1 MDLKKALCEEFC
13 AQISIRSVP
22 AGLAVGTEFAGLNGD
37 PIGFYIVGPDAE
49 GKYRIE
55 DNGATLTVLEA
66 CGADL
71 DIESRAH
78 SFNELISGYGVSLN
92 EQVGELYTPQL
103 GAAELPKAALRF
115 VAMLLRVQDL
125 LMTTHERVANT
136 FKEEALR
143 EIRQSIGLRAEII
156 EDSPVADSL
165 SEWSADAIIRA
176 PNREPIALFFVLTDT
191 RLYEAIMMQMEA
203 AYRVK
208 FPCTVVAL
216 LEKSDSVS
224 PKAASHAQNRVSVR
238 RYRGDEQEA
247 VAAISRQAL
256 GTASAFN

>member
-13 AQISIRSVP
+13 NQISVRTVP
-22 AGLAVGTEFAGLNGD
+22 AGLAVGTEFSGINGD
-37 PIGFYIVGPDAE
+37 PIGFYVTGPDTE
-49 GKYRIE
+49 GKFRVE
-55 DNGATLTVLEA
+55 DNGATLTILEA

-71 DIESRAH
+71 EIESRAR
-78 SFNELISGYGVSLN
+78 SFSDLIATYGASFN
-92 EQVGELYTPQL
+92 EQVGDLHTPL
-103 GAAELPKAALRF
+103 LNATELPKAALRF

-125 LMTTHERVANT
+125 LMTTHERVAST

-143 EIRQSIGLRAEII
+143 QIRQSIGSRAEII
-156 EDSPVADSL
+156 EDTAVAEAL
-165 SEWSADAIIRA
+165 SEWTADAIIRA
-176 PNREPIALFFVLTDT
+176 PNREPIAVFFVLTDT

-208 FPCTVVAL
+208 IPCAVVAL

-256 GTASAFN
+256 GMASIN